1 MRIAQFTV
9 GIILLIALEVARVYF
24 IMPFP
29 GSQRAATIDLAYYLH
44 TNILW
49 FRLIGWLLVLYP
61 VLYYFRL
68 GSLRQKVVTGVV
80 LVAYGVVFFLFNFKF
95 LADKMF
101 YQPEQKIFAAAGD
114 QQNLVSDDH
123 LVLGVSLNGQA
134 RAYPIELIGYH
145 HQVKDTIGGSPVIVT
160 YCTVCRTGRVF
171 SPFVNDKYEVFRLVG
186 MDHFNAMFEDATT
199 KSWWRQATGEA
210 ITGKLKGTRLPEITS
225 RQMRLDDWM
234 QLYPNS
240 LVLLPDSN
248 FNKKYA
254 GLKNYD
260 IDTAIGSLE
269 TRDSASWKFKSWVI
283 GVNIN
288 NESKAYD
295 WNTLDKKKLLQD
307 SIAGTQLL
315 LTLHPNGQTF
325 YVLNRKVGDRV
336 LHFTYDDT
344 SVAYK
349 PAPVMRDAET
359 NSVWKLSGICTD
371 GAMKGSALTP
381 VQAYQ
386 EFWHSWQTF
395 HPNTK
400 KSE

>member
-1 MRIAQFTV
+1 
-9 GIILLIALEVARVYF
+9 
-24 IMPFP
+24 MPFP
-29 GSQRAATIDLAYYLH
+29 GSQQSNTINIAYFLHNYIWLLRIVGIVLAIGPLLYYLRKGKAWQK
-44 TNILW
+44 I
-49 FRLIGWLLVLYP
+49 LLV
-61 VLYYFRL
+61 
-68 GSLRQKVVTGVV
+68 VV
-80 LVAYGVVFFLFNFKF
+80 LLLYGFVFYMFNFKF

-101 YQPEQKIFAAAGD
+101 YQPKEKLFTNNVPDSLKQK
-114 QQNLVSDDH
+114 LVI
-123 LVLGVSLNGQA
+123 GVVINGEA
-134 RAYPIELIGYH
+134 KAYPIQVIGYH

-171 SPFVNDKYEVFRLVG
+171 SPFVNDKYEEFRLVG

-199 KSWWRQATGEA
+199 KSWWRQANGEA
-210 ITGKLKGTRLPEITS
+210 ITGKLKGTRLPEVAS

-234 QLYPNS
+234 QLYPAS
-240 LVLLPDSN
+240 TVLLPDSN

-269 TRDSASWKFKSWVI
+269 TRDSASWKMKSWVI
-283 GVNIN
+283 GVNIK
-288 NESKAYD
+288 NEAKAYD

-307 SIAGTQLL
+307 SVNGTQLL
-315 LTLHPNGQTF
+315 LTLHPNAQTF
-325 YVLNRKVGDRV
+325 YVLNRTVAGKV

-344 SVAYK
+344 SAAYK
-349 PAPVMRDAET
+349 PTPVMRDAET
-359 NSVWKLSGICTD
+359 NSVWKLNGVCAD
-371 GAMKGSALTP
+371 GAMRGSVLAP

>member
-1 MRIAQFTV
+1 MKRSLLLVFAIVFLLAAE
-9 GIILLIALEVARVYF
+9 ILKVYF

-29 GSQRAATIDLAYYLH
+29 GSQQSNTINIAYFIHNYIWLLRIIGIVLAIGPLLYYLR
-44 TNILW
+44 NGK
-49 FRLIGWLLVLYP
+49 GWQKVTLVL
-61 VLYYFRL
+61 VLML
-68 GSLRQKVVTGVV
+68 
-80 LVAYGVVFFLFNFKF
+80 YGFIFYMFNFKF

-101 YQPEQKIFAAAGD
+101 YQPKEKLFTNNVPD
-114 QQNLVSDDH
+114 SLKEKLVI
-123 LVLGVSLNGQA
+123 GVVINGEA
-134 RAYPIELIGYH
+134 KAYPIQVIGYH

-171 SPFVNDKYEVFRLVG
+171 SPFVNDKYEEFRLVG

-199 KSWWRQATGEA
+199 KSWWRQANGEA
-210 ITGKLKGTRLPEITS
+210 ITGKLKGTRLPEVPS

-234 QLYPNS
+234 QLYPGS
-240 LVLLPDSN
+240 LVMLPDSN

-254 GLKNYD
+254 DLKNYD
-260 IDTAIGSLE
+260 IDTAIGKLE
-269 TRDSASWKFKSWVI
+269 TRDSASWAFKSWII
-283 GVNIN
+283 GVNIK

-295 WNTLDKKKLLQD
+295 WNNLDKKKLLQD
-307 SIAGTQLL
+307 SFAGTPLL

-325 YVLNRKVGDRV
+325 YVLNRTVGNKV

-344 SVAYK
+344 SLAYK
-349 PAPVMRDAET
+349 PTSVMRDAET
-359 NSVWKLSGICTD
+359 SSIWKLNGICID
-371 GAMKGSALTP
+371 GLMKGSALVP

>member
-1 MRIAQFTV
+1 
-9 GIILLIALEVARVYF
+9 
-24 IMPFP
+24 MPFP
-29 GSQRAATIDLAYYLH
+29 GSQQSNTINIAYFLHNYIWLLRIVGIVLAIGPLLYYLRKGKAWQK
-44 TNILW
+44 I
-49 FRLIGWLLVLYP
+49 LLV
-61 VLYYFRL
+61 
-68 GSLRQKVVTGVV
+68 VV
-80 LVAYGVVFFLFNFKF
+80 LLLYGFVFYMFNFKF

-101 YQPEQKIFAAAGD
+101 YQPKEKLFTNNVPDSLKQK
-114 QQNLVSDDH
+114 LVI
-123 LVLGVSLNGQA
+123 GVVINGEA
-134 RAYPIELIGYH
+134 KAYPIQVIGYH

-171 SPFVNDKYEVFRLVG
+171 SPFVNDKYEEFRLVG

-199 KSWWRQATGEA
+199 KSWWRQANGEA
-210 ITGKLKGTRLPEITS
+210 ITGKLKGTRLPEVAS

-234 QLYPNS
+234 QLYPAS
-240 LVLLPDSN
+240 TVLLPDSN

-269 TRDSASWKFKSWVI
+269 TRDSASWKMKSWVI
-283 GVNIN
+283 GVNIK
-288 NESKAYD
+288 NEAKAYD

-307 SIAGTQLL
+307 SVAGIQLL
-315 LTLHPNGQTF
+315 LTLHPNAQTF
-325 YVLNRKVGDRV
+325 YVLNRTVAGKV

-349 PAPVMRDAET
+349 PTPVMRDAET
-359 NSVWKLSGICTD
+359 NSVWKLNGVCAD
-371 GAMKGSALTP
+371 GAMRGSVLAP

>member
-1 MRIAQFTV
+1 MKRPLLLVFALLF
-9 GIILLIALEVARVYF
+9 LIASEILKVYF

-29 GSQRAATIDLAYYLH
+29 GSQQSNTINIAYFLHNYIWILRIVGIVLAIGPLLYYLR
-44 TNILW
+44 NGK
-49 FRLIGWLLVLYP
+49 GWQKISLV
-61 VLYYFRL
+61 
-68 GSLRQKVVTGVV
+68 VV
-80 LVAYGVVFFLFNFKF
+80 LLLYGFITYMFNFKF

-101 YQPEQKIFAAAGD
+101 YQPKEKLFTNNVPDSLKQK
-114 QQNLVSDDH
+114 LVI
-123 LVLGVSLNGQA
+123 GVVINGEA
-134 RAYPIELIGYH
+134 KAYPVQVIGYH

-260 IDTAIGSLE
+260 IDTAVGSLE

-344 SVAYK
+344 SLAYK
-349 PAPVMRDAET
+349 PLPVMRDAET

>member
-1 MRIAQFTV
+1 MKRSFLLVFALLFLFAAE
-9 GIILLIALEVARVYF
+9 ILKVYF

-29 GSQRAATIDLAYYLH
+29 GSQQSNTINIAYFLHNYIWLLRIVGIVLAIGPLLYYLRKGKAWQK
-44 TNILW
+44 I
-49 FRLIGWLLVLYP
+49 LLV
-61 VLYYFRL
+61 
-68 GSLRQKVVTGVV
+68 VV
-80 LVAYGVVFFLFNFKF
+80 LLLYGFVFYMFNFKF

-101 YQPEQKIFAAAGD
+101 YQPKEKLFTNNVPDSLKQK
-114 QQNLVSDDH
+114 LVI
-123 LVLGVSLNGQA
+123 GVVINGEA
-134 RAYPIELIGYH
+134 KAYPIQVIGYH

-171 SPFVNDKYEVFRLVG
+171 SPFVNDKYEEFRLVG

-199 KSWWRQATGEA
+199 KSWWRQANGEA
-210 ITGKLKGTRLPEITS
+210 ITGKLKGTRLPEIAS
-225 RQMRLDDWM
+225 RQMRLDGWM
-234 QLYPNS
+234 QLYPAS
-240 LVLLPDSN
+240 TVLLPDSN

-269 TRDSASWKFKSWVI
+269 TRDSASWKMKSWVI
-283 GVNIN
+283 GVNIK
-288 NESKAYD
+288 NEAKAYD

-307 SIAGTQLL
+307 SVAGTQLL
-315 LTLHPNGQTF
+315 LTLHPNAQTF
-325 YVLNRKVGDRV
+325 YVLNRTVAGKV

-349 PAPVMRDAET
+349 PTPVMRDAET
-359 NSVWKLSGICTD
+359 NSVWKLNGVCAD
-371 GAMKGSALTP
+371 GAMRGSVLAP